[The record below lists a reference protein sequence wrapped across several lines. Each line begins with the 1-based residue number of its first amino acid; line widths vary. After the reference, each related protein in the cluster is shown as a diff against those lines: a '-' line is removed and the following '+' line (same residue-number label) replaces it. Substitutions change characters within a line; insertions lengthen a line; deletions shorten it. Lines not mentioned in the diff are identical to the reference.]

1 MTIFEVLGRQHGEL
15 DTMFRQVHDALAS
28 SRMDAARDMFQK
40 LSTKLLGM
48 MHAEHAVVYPQFVF
62 LADLGDEV
70 SRAIRE
76 HSKIEEAVNHVRLAP
91 LDADGFCGAVMKLQL
106 MIADHHETDEWIL
119 FPVATLRLSGDAQR
133 KLATEY
139 QAYEPL
145 AEAVAAPSIT
155 WDIAA

>member
-15 DTMFRQVHDALAS
+15 DTMFRQVHDRLAS
-28 SRMDAARDMFQK
+28 GRIDAARETFQS

-48 MHAEHAVVYPQFVF
+48 MHAEHTVVYPKFVY

-76 HSKIEEAVNHVRLAP
+76 HSKIEDAVNHIRLAP
-91 LDADGFCGAVMKLQL
+91 LDAEGFRGAVTRLQVL
-106 MIADHHETDEWIL
+106 ISDHQETEEWIL
-119 FPVATLRLSGDAQR
+119 FPVATLRMSGDVQR
-133 KLATEY
+133 QLATEY